1 MGNYFMRGAA
11 TVPAGAA
18 RSRDD
23 MTHVDKMYRLHIYNA
38 AGTIK
43 FTGYIPEDFNFS
55 LASTW
60 SSPMAALSMSDSSN
74 ATAAAIGATAKFAGG
89 STMHKLATARVWD
102 APQYLTL
109 ELPIFLDAYHSTE
122 EEVIGPMVQLLSMA
136 APDEIGGL
144 LIPPGPAPAK
154 EVLNAVMEMA
164 SDAVGTR
171 IGSEFDSQESF
182 TVRLGNFFAMSP
194 AIITNVSGSGD
205 SAFEDGSGNPISA
218 DFMLTVESYFAVT
231 RKDLLKW
238 FQPQLSAKL

>member
-1 MGNYFMRGAA
+1 MANYFMRGAA

-23 MTHVDKMYRLHIYNA
+23 MTHVEEMYRLHIHNA

-43 FTGYIPEDFNFS
+43 FTGYVPEDFNFS

-60 SSPMAALSMSDSSN
+60 SSPLAALSMSDSTNS
-74 ATAAAIGATAKFAGG
+74 TAQAVGATVKFAGG
-89 STMHKLATARVWD
+89 STMHKLASARVWD

-109 ELPIFLDAYHSTE
+109 ELPIFLDAYHSTD

-136 APDEIGGL
+136 APDEVNGL

-154 EVLNAVMEMA
+154 EVLNAAMDMA
-164 SDAVGTR
+164 SEAIGTR
-171 IGSEFDSQESF
+171 LGSEFESKESF
-182 TVRLGNFFAMSP
+182 TVRLGSFFAMSP

-205 SAFEDGSGNPISA
+205 SAFEDVSGNPISA

-238 FQPQLSAKL
+238 FKPKLTGNL